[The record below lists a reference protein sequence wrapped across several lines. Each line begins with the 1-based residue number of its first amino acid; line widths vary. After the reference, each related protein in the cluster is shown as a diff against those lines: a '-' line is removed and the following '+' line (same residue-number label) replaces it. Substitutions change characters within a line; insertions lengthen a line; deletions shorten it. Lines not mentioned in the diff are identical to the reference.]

1 MTDINYDPSQWP
13 EDIKKLRLD
22 KLVGAKYTFP
32 DGDYLQITE
41 VKLRDKG
48 IEGKGEDGIAPMITY
63 HIRQGPGIPRQ
74 LNMFYQEFIDTYG
87 HLFAKELGRE
97 NNTK

>member
-1 MTDINYDPSQWP
+1 MTDLNYTPDQWP
-13 EDIKKLRLD
+13 ENIKKLRLH
-22 KLVGAKYTFP
+22 KLIGAKYTFP
-32 DGDYLQITE
+32 DGDYLQVRE